1 MNIIKIRVD
10 NLLKNKKKKI
20 KIMNDLQKKWK
31 DEAFDGI
38 DKISNY
44 IDVIKKLKD
53 EALKSQNY
61 EEASLVRDLEMEL
74 LSSISKLVSLN
85 INMKHQINDK

>member
-1 MNIIKIRVD
+1 
-10 NLLKNKKKKI
+10 
-20 KIMNDLQKKWK
+20 MNDLQKKWK

-53 EALKSQNY
+53 EALKSRNY
-61 EEASLVRDLEMEL
+61 EEASMVRDLENEL
-74 LSSISKLVSLN
+74 ITSINNLLN
-85 INMKHQINDK
+85 MRLQYKIK

>member
-1 MNIIKIRVD
+1 
-10 NLLKNKKKKI
+10 
-20 KIMNDLQKKWK
+20 MNDLQKKWK

-53 EALKSQNY
+53 EALKLQKY

>member
-1 MNIIKIRVD
+1 
-10 NLLKNKKKKI
+10 
-20 KIMNDLQKKWK
+20 MNDLQKKWRK
-31 DEAFDGI
+31 EAFDGI

-44 IDVIKKLKD
+44 IDVIRKLKD
-53 EALKSQNY
+53 DALKSQNY
-61 EEASLVRDLEMEL
+61 EEASLARDSEVEL